1 MYVFTDHLFGGNK
14 GLPNPIDD
22 SYNLEGFIV
31 PVREPLK
38 SPIKPIIS
46 NAYSGAANRYYC
58 SVPELDKSTM
68 VVNLWH
74 GCLNIDEKQ

>member
-1 MYVFTDHLFGGNK
+1 VNVFTDHLFGGNK
-14 GLPNPIDD
+14 VYLTQSMTVIT
-22 SYNLEGFIV
+22 LKGFIV
-31 PVREPLK
+31 PVRGPLK

-68 VVNLWH
+68 VIEFMAPVP
-74 GCLNIDEKQ
+74 QY